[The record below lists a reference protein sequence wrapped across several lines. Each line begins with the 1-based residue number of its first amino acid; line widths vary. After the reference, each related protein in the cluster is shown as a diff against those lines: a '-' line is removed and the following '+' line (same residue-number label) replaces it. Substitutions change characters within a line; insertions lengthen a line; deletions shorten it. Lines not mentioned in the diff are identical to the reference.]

1 LRKSLLNLLDH
12 LHHIETLVVPME
24 TDGNDPR
31 GLLLDVFENGKMMIF
46 NPLHS
51 HVHNL
56 GRNALTLEEVG

>member
-1 LRKSLLNLLDH
+1 M
-12 LHHIETLVVPME
+12 VPME